1 MQVIPKDT
9 ISFLRELKLN
19 NNRDWFNEN
28 KQRFNS
34 IQSGVKEFANEVNES
49 LNKSDDIEKLKIF
62 RIYRDLRF
70 SKDKTPYKKNIGMAF
85 HRSKPNLRGGYYLE
99 ISADERFIAVGFWNP
114 NKEDLLRIR
123 KEIEVDGQEFKSV
136 INHRK
141 IKDVWGEIKGQEV
154 KTSPKGFNSDHQY
167 IDLIKKKQFIF
178 IKKLKEEE
186 ILDENFQKNLVNYF
200 ISIRPFFDY
209 MSEILTTNLDG
220 ESQISIY
227 SKYF

>member
-1 MQVIPKDT
+1 MRVVPKDT

-28 KQRFNS
+28 KKRFNS
-34 IQSGVKEFANEVNES
+34 IQSGVKEFADGVNES
-49 LNKSDDIEKLKIF
+49 LKKFDDIEKLKIF

-85 HRSKPNLRGGYYLE
+85 HRAKPELRGGYYLE
-99 ISADERFIAVGFWNP
+99 ISADESFIAVGFWNP

-136 INHRK
+136 INHNK

-154 KTSPKGFNSDHQY
+154 KTSPKGFNVNHQH

-178 IKKLKEEE
+178 IKKLKDEE
-186 ILDENFQKNLVNYF
+186 ILDENFHKKLVSNF
-200 ISIRPFFDY
+200 LSIRPFFDY
-209 MSEILTTNLDG
+209 MSEVLTTN
-220 ESQISIY
+220 
-227 SKYF
+227 

>member
-1 MQVIPKDT
+1 MKVIPKDT
-9 ISFLRELKLN
+9 IVFLKELKLN
-19 NNRDWFNEN
+19 NNRDWFNKN

-49 LNKSDDIEKLKIF
+49 LKKSDDIEKLKIF

-85 HRSKPNLRGGYYLE
+85 HRAKPELRGGYYLE
-99 ISADERFIAVGFWNP
+99 LSADESFVAVGFWNP

-123 KEIEVDGQEFKSV
+123 KEIEVDGQEFESV
-136 INHRK
+136 INDIK
-141 IKDVWGEIKGQEV
+141 IKDIWGEIKGQEV
-154 KTSPKGFNSDHQY
+154 KTSPKGFNKDHQH

-178 IKKLKEEE
+178 IKKLKEED
-186 ILDENFQKNLVNYF
+186 ILDEIFQKKLVSYF

-220 ESQISIY
+220 ESLLH
-227 SKYF
+227 

>member
-1 MQVIPKDT
+1 MKVIPKDT
-9 ISFLRELKLN
+9 IVFLKELKLN
-19 NNRDWFNEN
+19 NNRDWFNNN

-49 LNKSDDIEKLKIF
+49 LKKSDDIEKLKIF

-85 HRSKPNLRGGYYLE
+85 HRAKPELRGGYYLE
-99 ISADERFIAVGFWNP
+99 LSADESFVAVGFWNP

-123 KEIEVDGQEFKSV
+123 KEIEVDGQEFESV
-136 INHRK
+136 INDNK
-141 IKDVWGEIKGQEV
+141 IKDIWGEIKGQEV
-154 KTSPKGFNSDHQY
+154 KTSPKGFNKDHQH

-178 IKKLKEEE
+178 IKKLKEED
-186 ILDENFQKNLVNYF
+186 ILDEIFQKKLVSYF

-220 ESQISIY
+220 ESLLH
-227 SKYF
+227 

>member
-1 MQVIPKDT
+1 MRVVPKDT

-28 KQRFNS
+28 KKRFNS
-34 IQSGVKEFANEVNES
+34 IQSGVKEFADGVNES
-49 LNKSDDIEKLKIF
+49 LKKFDDIEKLKIF

-85 HRSKPNLRGGYYLE
+85 HRAKPELRGGYYLE
-99 ISADERFIAVGFWNP
+99 ISADESFIAVGFWNP

-136 INHRK
+136 INHNK

-154 KTSPKGFNSDHQY
+154 KTSPKGFNVNHQH

-178 IKKLKEEE
+178 IKKLKDEE
-186 ILDENFQKNLVNYF
+186 ILDENFHKKLVSNF
-200 ISIRPFFDY
+200 LSIRPFFDY
-209 MSEILTTNLDG
+209 MSEVLTTNLDG
-220 ESQISIY
+220 ESIV
-227 SKYF
+227 